1 MAEIRKTNGW
11 WYRQEGQSM
20 SRSLASRALLVVV
33 LLTICGCQTV
43 PKARVESGPL
53 PLIPMPV
60 VVERGAGHF
69 ELVPGSTLVVSGEGA
84 AGPAR
89 YFADLVERTHGL
101 SLAQRKD
108 GEASA
113 GDAIV
118 FQLQPGTARSDG
130 DESYRLSITPHRIT
144 LTAGTPHGIF
154 NGAVSLW
161 QLLVP
166 GNAGAQTLHVPCARI
181 EDYPRFAWR
190 GLLFDSARHF
200 QSPEFVKHFID
211 TMALHKLNV
220 MHWHLTDDQ
229 GWRIQINKYPKLTDI
244 GAWRAPQP
252 DEMQLVDPS
261 TGKYGGFYTQDQIR
275 DIVRYAAE
283 RYVTIVPEIDM
294 PGHAQAAVAAY
305 PKLGVTGAQPA
316 VSSDWGI
323 NIWLFDVSEYTFSFV
338 ENVLTEV
345 MELFPSKYIHV
356 GGDEAAK
363 DQWHAS
369 ANVQER
375 MRRLGIRDEK
385 DLQGYFTVRLEGFL
399 RAHGRT
405 LVGWDEIL
413 EGGIPPTAVV
423 MSWRGTEGAI
433 AAAQHGIDVV
443 MSPDPTMYLDHLQS
457 NAADEPPGRVKVI
470 SLADVYAFEAV
481 PHELDA
487 DQARHVLGA
496 QANLWSEYLTTPE
509 RVEHAAFPRAA
520 ALAEVLWSPPE
531 GRSWDDFVARL
542 PAQFERYR
550 VLGVAFADTAFE
562 PQIAASRGSGAKAG
576 GSSQFSVGLSKQ
588 IAFGAIRYTLD
599 DSVPGPQSREY
610 RDPLML
616 SPGTTVRA
624 ASFAADR
631 ILAAPR
637 AQRIDAS
644 TVARRYSDALK
655 PCSDSLLLRLEGG
668 SDGGATAPLYNVD
681 LMNPCWIYT
690 QVDLGATANV
700 DVRIGALPYFFQ
712 LWHDADKV
720 VTYASSGSG
729 DEVQLRLDGC
739 TGAPVASVPLGD
751 SRAARTLSVP
761 LERQVGVHDICL
773 VFATR
778 KRDPLWL
785 IDWVE
790 PRPQ

>member
-1 MAEIRKTNGW
+1 
-11 WYRQEGQSM
+11 M
-20 SRSLASRALLVVV
+20 SRSLASRALLIVI

-43 PKARVESGPL
+43 PPAPVDSGPL

-60 VVERGAGHF
+60 AVERRSGHF
-69 ELVPGSTLVVSGEGA
+69 EVAPGSALVVNGERA
-84 AGPAR
+84 AGSAR
-89 YFADLVERTHGL
+89 YFADLVERTRGL
-101 SLAQRKD
+101 HFALRTEAD
-108 GEASA
+108 ASA

-118 FQLQPGTARSDG
+118 FQLQPATARTDG

-144 LTAGTPHGIF
+144 LTAGTPHGLF

-166 GNAGAQTLHVPCARI
+166 GSPGAQALRVPCAQI

-190 GLLFDSARHF
+190 GLLLDSARHF

-229 GWRIQINKYPKLTDI
+229 GWRIQIKKYPKLTEI

-252 DEMQLVDPS
+252 DEMQLVDPA

-294 PGHAQAAVAAY
+294 PGHAQAAIAAY
-305 PKLGVTGAQPA
+305 PQVGVTGAQPA

-323 NIWLFDVSEYTFSFV
+323 NTWLFDVSEYTFSFV
-338 ENVLTEV
+338 ESVLTEV

-363 DQWHAS
+363 DQWQAS
-369 ANVQER
+369 ARVQER

-413 EGGIPPTAVV
+413 EGGLPPTAIV
-423 MSWRGTEGAI
+423 MSWRGTEGAV

-443 MSPDPTMYLDHLQS
+443 MSPDPAMYLDHLQS
-457 NAADEPPGRVKVI
+457 NSSDEPPGRVKVI

-487 DQARHVLGA
+487 DQARHVLGG

-531 GRSWDDFVARL
+531 GRSWDDFLARL
-542 PAQFERYR
+542 PSQFERYR
-550 VLGVAFADTAFE
+550 ALGVAFADTAFE
-562 PQIAASRGSGAKAG
+562 PQIAASQTSGSKTG
-576 GSSQFSVGLSKQ
+576 GSSRIRVGLSKQ
-588 IAFGAIRYTLD
+588 IAFGTIRYTLD

-610 RDPLML
+610 REPLMA
-616 SPGTTVRA
+616 SAGATVRA
-624 ASFAADR
+624 ATFSADR
-631 ILAAPR
+631 QLAAPR

-644 TVARRYSDALK
+644 AVARRYSDALK
-655 PCSDSLLLRLEGG
+655 PCGDSLLLRLEGG
-668 SDGGATAPLYNVD
+668 SDGVAAAPLYNVN

-690 QVDLGATANV
+690 QADLAASASL
-700 DVRIGALPYFFQ
+700 DVRVGALPYFFQ

-720 VTYASSGSG
+720 VTYAPSAGG
-729 DEVQLRLDGC
+729 DELQLRLDGC
-739 TGAPVASVPLGD
+739 TGAPLATVPLGD

-761 LERQVGVHDICL
+761 LERQSGLHDICL

-778 KRDPLWL
+778 QRDPLWL

-790 PRPQ
+790 PRPRPARPD

>member
-1 MAEIRKTNGW
+1 
-11 WYRQEGQSM
+11 M
-20 SRSLASRALLVVV
+20 SKSLVLRALLVVIIV
-33 LLTICGCQTV
+33 TICGCRTAP
-43 PKARVESGPL
+43 PKAVESGPL

-60 VVERGAGHF
+60 VVERGSGHF
-69 ELVPGSTLVVSGEGA
+69 ELAAGSALIATSEGA
-84 AGPAR
+84 AGTTR
-89 YFADLVERTHGL
+89 YFADLVERTRGL
-101 SLAQRKD
+101 RLAPRTGAD
-108 GEASA
+108 ASA

-118 FQLQPGTARSDG
+118 FQLQPATARTDG
-130 DESYRLSITPHRIT
+130 DESYRLSVTPHRIT
-144 LTAGTPHGIF
+144 LTAGTPHGLF
-154 NGAVSLW
+154 NGAVTLW

-166 GNAGAQTLHVPCARI
+166 GGQAAQALRVPCVQI
-181 EDYPRFAWR
+181 DDYPRLAWR
-190 GLLFDSARHF
+190 GLLLDSARHF

-229 GWRIQINKYPKLTDI
+229 GWRIQIKKYPKLTEI

-252 DEMQLVDPS
+252 DEMELVDPA
-261 TGKYGGFYTQDQIR
+261 TGKYGGFYTQEQIR

-283 RYVTIVPEIDM
+283 RHVTIVPEIDM

-323 NIWLFDVSEYTFSFV
+323 NTWLFDVSEYTFTFV

-345 MELFPSKYIHV
+345 MELFPSKYVHV

-363 DQWHAS
+363 DQWQAS
-369 ANVQER
+369 ASVQER

-399 RAHGRT
+399 RAHGRI

-433 AAAQHGIDVV
+433 VAAQHGSDVV
-443 MSPDPTMYLDHLQS
+443 MAPDPAMYLDHLQS
-457 NAADEPPGRVKVI
+457 TASDEPPGRVKVI

-481 PHELDA
+481 PHDLNA

-496 QANLWSEYLTTPE
+496 QANLWSEYLTTPQ

-550 VLGVAFADTAFE
+550 ALGVAFADTAFE
-562 PQIAASRGSGAKAG
+562 PQIAASRASGPEDGKAGGAKASG
-576 GSSQFSVGLSKQ
+576 SKADSSQIRVDLSKQ
-588 IAFGAIRYTLD
+588 IAFGTMRYTLD
-599 DSVPGPQSREY
+599 DSAPGPQSREY

-616 SPGTTVRA
+616 NAGATVRA
-624 ASFAADR
+624 ASLAGDR
-631 ILAAPR
+631 PLAAPR
-637 AQRIDAS
+637 TQRIDAS
-644 TVARRYSDALK
+644 TVTRRYSDRLK
-655 PCSDSLLLRLEGG
+655 PCNDSLLLRLEGG
-668 SDGGATAPLYNVD
+668 SEGGAAAPLYNVD
-681 LMNPCWIYT
+681 LMNPWWIYT
-690 QVDLGATANV
+690 QVDLCAVASV

-712 LWHDADKV
+712 LWHDTGKV
-720 VTYASSGSG
+720 VTYASTGAG
-729 DEVQLRLDGC
+729 DELQLRLDGC
-739 TGAPVASVPLGD
+739 TGTPVATVPLED
-751 SRAARTLSVP
+751 SRAARTLTVP
-761 LERQVGVHDICL
+761 LNQQAGVHDICL

-778 KRDPLWL
+778 KRDPMWL

-790 PRPQ
+790 PRALGKN

>member
-1 MAEIRKTNGW
+1 
-11 WYRQEGQSM
+11 M
-20 SRSLASRALLVVV
+20 SNSLACRALLIVILVS
-33 LLTICGCQTV
+33 ICGCQTA
-43 PKARVESGPL
+43 PQKPVESGPL

-60 VVERGAGHF
+60 AVERGSGHF
-69 ELVPGSTLVVSGEGA
+69 ELEPGGALVANGETA
-84 AGPAR
+84 AGTAR
-89 YFADLVERTHGL
+89 YFADLVERTRGMRL
-101 SLAQRKD
+101 TLRTDA
-108 GEASA
+108 GPNAS
-113 GDAIV
+113 GAIV
-118 FQLQPGTARSDG
+118 FRLQPGTARSDG
-130 DESYRLSITPHRIT
+130 DESYRLNITPEQIT
-144 LTAGTPHGIF
+144 LTAGTPHGLF

-161 QLLVP
+161 QLLAP
-166 GNAGAQTLHVPCARI
+166 GSNGARTLRAPCVQI
-181 EDYPRFAWR
+181 DDYPRFAWR
-190 GLLFDSARHF
+190 GLLLDSVRHF

-229 GWRIQINKYPKLTDI
+229 GWRIQINKYPKLTEI

-252 DEMQLVDPS
+252 DEMQLVDPA
-261 TGKYGGFYTQDQIR
+261 TGKYGGFYTQEQIR

-323 NIWLFDVSEYTFSFV
+323 NTWLFDVSEYTFSFI
-338 ENVLTEV
+338 ETVLTEV
-345 MELFPSKYIHV
+345 MEMFPSKYIHV

-363 DQWHAS
+363 DQWQAS
-369 ANVQER
+369 AHVQER

-399 RAHGRT
+399 RVHGRT

-413 EGGIPPTAVV
+413 EGGVPPTAVV
-423 MSWRGTEGAI
+423 MSWRGTEGAV

-457 NAADEPPGRVKVI
+457 TASDEPPGRVKVI

-487 DQARHVLGA
+487 DQARHVLGG
-496 QANLWSEYLTTPE
+496 QANLWSEYLTTPQ

-531 GRSWDDFVARL
+531 GHSWDDFVARL

-550 VLGVAFADTAFE
+550 ALGVAFADTAFE
-562 PQIAASRGSGAKAG
+562 PQIAASRASDSKAG
-576 GSSQFSVGLSKQ
+576 GAGPIRVDLSKQ
-588 IAFGAIRYTLD
+588 IAFGTIRYTLD
-599 DSVPGPQSREY
+599 DSLPGPQSREY
-610 RDPLML
+610 LEPLTAK
-616 SPGTTVRA
+616 PGTAVRT

-631 ILAAPR
+631 QLAAPR
-637 AQRIDAS
+637 TQRIDAS
-644 TVARRYSDALK
+644 SVARRYSDRLK
-655 PCSDSLLLRLEGG
+655 PCGDSLLLRLEGG
-668 SDGGATAPLYNVD
+668 SDAGAAAPLYNVN

-690 QVDLGATANV
+690 QVDLGAAASI
-700 DVRIGALPYFFQ
+700 DVRVGALPYFFQ
-712 LWHDADKV
+712 LWHDTDKV
-720 VTYASSGSG
+720 VTYAPTAGA
-729 DEVQLRLDGC
+729 DELQLRLDGC
-739 TGAPVASVPLGD
+739 VGAPVATVPLGD

-761 LERQVGVHDICL
+761 LGEQAGVHDICL
-773 VFATR
+773 VFAAS

-790 PRPQ
+790 PKTR

>member
-1 MAEIRKTNGW
+1 
-11 WYRQEGQSM
+11 M
-20 SRSLASRALLVVV
+20 SRLLALRALLIVA
-33 LLTICGCQTV
+33 LLAICGCQTV
-43 PKARVESGPL
+43 PPKPVDSGPL

-60 VVERGAGHF
+60 AVERRSGHF
-69 ELVPGSTLVVSGEGA
+69 EITPGSALVADGEQA
-84 AGPAR
+84 AATAR
-89 YFADLVERTHGL
+89 YFADVVERTRGL
-101 SLAQRKD
+101 HFAVRTQA
-108 GEASA
+108 EAKAS
-113 GDAIV
+113 DAIV
-118 FQLQPGTARSDG
+118 FQLQPATARTDG
-130 DESYRLSITPHRIT
+130 DESYRLSITPQRIT
-144 LTAGTPHGIF
+144 LTAATPHGLF

-166 GNAGAQTLHVPCARI
+166 GSPGAQVLRVPCAQI

-229 GWRIQINKYPKLTDI
+229 GWRIQIKKYPKLTEI

-252 DEMQLVDPS
+252 NEMQLVDPAN
-261 TGKYGGFYTQDQIR
+261 GKYGGFYTQEQIR

-305 PKLGVTGAQPA
+305 PQLGVTGAQPA

-323 NIWLFDVSEYTFSFV
+323 NTWLFDVSENTFSFV

-363 DQWHAS
+363 DQWQAS
-369 ANVQER
+369 AHVQER

-399 RAHGRT
+399 RTHGRT

-413 EGGIPPTAVV
+413 EGGLPPTAVV
-423 MSWRGTEGAI
+423 MSWRGTAGAI

-443 MSPDPTMYLDHLQS
+443 MAPDPTMYLDHLQS
-457 NAADEPPGRVKVI
+457 TSPDEPPGRVKVI

-487 DQARHVLGA
+487 DQARHVLGG
-496 QANLWSEYLTTPE
+496 QANLWSEYLTTPQ

-520 ALAEVLWSPPE
+520 ALAEALWSPPE

-542 PAQFERYR
+542 PSQFERYR
-550 VLGVAFADTAFE
+550 ALGVAFADTAFE
-562 PQIAASRGSGAKAG
+562 PQVAASQTSGSKTGGSG
-576 GSSQFSVGLSKQ
+576 QFRVSLSKQ
-588 IAFGAIRYTLD
+588 IAFGTIRYTLD
-599 DSVPGPQSREY
+599 GSAPGPQSREY
-610 RDPLML
+610 HEPLML
-616 SPGTTVRA
+616 SAGATVRA
-624 ASFAADR
+624 ATFSADR
-631 ILAAPR
+631 LLAAPR

-644 TVARRYSDALK
+644 TVARRYSDTLK
-655 PCSDSLLLRLEGG
+655 PCADSLLLRLEGG
-668 SDGGATAPLYNVD
+668 NDGGAAAPLYNVN

-690 QVDLGATANV
+690 QADLAASASI
-700 DVRIGALPYFFQ
+700 DVRVGALPYFFQ
-712 LWHDADKV
+712 LWHDTDKV
-720 VTYASSGSG
+720 VTYAPTGG
-729 DEVQLRLDGC
+729 ADELQLRLDGC
-739 TGAPVASVPLGD
+739 AGTPVATVPLGD
-751 SRAARTLSVP
+751 SRTPQTLSIP
-761 LERQVGVHDICL
+761 LEGQAGVHDICL
-773 VFATR
+773 VFAAS

-790 PRPQ
+790 PKTR

>member
-1 MAEIRKTNGW
+1 
-11 WYRQEGQSM
+11 M
-20 SRSLASRALLVVV
+20 SKSLALRALLIGIFV
-33 LLTICGCQTV
+33 TISGCHTV
-43 PKARVESGPL
+43 PPAPVPSGPL

-60 VVERGAGHF
+60 AVERGSGHF
-69 ELVPGSTLVVSGEGA
+69 ELAAGSALVTTSEGA
-84 AGPAR
+84 AGTGR
-89 YFADLVERTHGL
+89 YFADLVERTRGL
-101 SLAQRKD
+101 RLSMRTDA
-108 GEASA
+108 GANAS
-113 GDAIV
+113 DAII
-118 FQLQPGTARSDG
+118 FQLQPGAARTDG
-130 DESYRLSITPHRIT
+130 DESYRLSITPHQIT
-144 LTAGTPHGIF
+144 LTAGTPHGLF

-161 QLLVP
+161 QLLDS
-166 GNAGAQTLHVPCARI
+166 GTKGAQSLRVPCVQI
-181 EDYPRFAWR
+181 DDYPRFAWR
-190 GLLFDSARHF
+190 GLLLDSARHF

-229 GWRIQINKYPKLTDI
+229 GWRIQIKKYPKLTEI

-252 DEMQLVDPS
+252 DEMQLVDPA

-283 RYVTIVPEIDM
+283 RHVTIVPEIDM
-294 PGHAQAAVAAY
+294 PGHAQAALAAY

-323 NIWLFDVSEYTFSFV
+323 NTWLFDVSEYTFSFV

-345 MELFPSKYIHV
+345 MELFPSKYIHI

-363 DQWHAS
+363 DQWQAS

-399 RAHGRT
+399 RTHGRT

-413 EGGIPPTAVV
+413 EGGVPPTAVV
-423 MSWRGTEGAI
+423 MSWRGTEGAV

-443 MSPDPTMYLDHLQS
+443 MAPDPAMYLDHLQS
-457 NAADEPPGRVKVI
+457 TASDEPPGRVKVI

-487 DQARHVLGA
+487 DQARHVLGG
-496 QANLWSEYLTTPE
+496 QANLWSEYLTTPQ

-550 VLGVAFADTAFE
+550 ALGVAFADTAFE
-562 PQIAASRGSGAKAG
+562 PQVAASLASGSKAG
-576 GSSQFSVGLSKQ
+576 DSSQIRVDLSKQ
-588 IAFGAIRYTLD
+588 IAFGTIRYTLD
-599 DSVPGPQSREY
+599 DSAPASQSREY
-610 RDPLML
+610 RDPLTL
-616 SPGTTVRA
+616 KSGASVRA
-624 ASFAADR
+624 ASLAGDR
-631 ILAAPR
+631 LLAAPR
-637 AQRIDAS
+637 TQRIDAA
-644 TVARRYSDALK
+644 TVARRYSDRLK
-655 PCSDSLLLRLEGG
+655 PCADSLLLRLEGG
-668 SDGGATAPLYNVD
+668 SDDGAAAPLYNVN

-690 QVDLGATANV
+690 QADLGAIASL
-700 DVRIGALPYFFQ
+700 DVRVGALPYFFQ

-720 VTYASSGSG
+720 VTYASTGAG
-729 DEVQLRLDGC
+729 DELQLRLDGC
-739 TGAPVASVPLGD
+739 TGAPVATVPLED
-751 SRAARTLSVP
+751 SRAARTLTVP
-761 LERQVGVHDICL
+761 LNQQTGVHDICV

-790 PRPQ
+790 PRSR

>member
-1 MAEIRKTNGW
+1 
-11 WYRQEGQSM
+11 M
-20 SRSLASRALLVVV
+20 SRSHVSRALLVVI

-43 PKARVESGPL
+43 PKAPVESGPL

-60 VVERGAGHF
+60 ALERGTGHF
-69 ELVPGSTLVVSGEGA
+69 ELTPGSALVVNGEGA

-89 YFADLVERTHGL
+89 YFADLVERTRGL
-101 SLAQRKD
+101 RLTQRKD
-108 GEASA
+108 GDASA

-154 NGAVSLW
+154 NGAVTLW

-166 GNAGAQTLHVPCARI
+166 GATGAQTLRVPCAQI
-181 EDYPRFAWR
+181 DDYPRFAWR

-200 QSPEFVKHFID
+200 QSPESVKHFID

-229 GWRIQINKYPKLTDI
+229 GWRIQIKKYPKLTEI
-244 GAWRAPQP
+244 GAWRQPQP
-252 DEMQLVDPS
+252 DEMQLVDPA

-305 PKLGVTGAQPA
+305 PQLGVTGAQPA

-323 NIWLFDVSEYTFSFV
+323 NTWLLDVSEYTFSFV

-345 MELFPSKYIHV
+345 IELFPSKYIHV

-363 DQWHAS
+363 DQWQAS
-369 ANVQER
+369 AHVQER

-399 RAHGRT
+399 RTHGRT

-443 MSPDPTMYLDHLQS
+443 MSPDPAMYLDHLQS
-457 NAADEPPGRVKVI
+457 TASDEPPGRVKVI

-481 PHELDA
+481 PHELNA
-487 DQARHVLGA
+487 DQARHVLGG
-496 QANLWSEYLTTPE
+496 QANLWSEYLTTPQ

-531 GRSWDDFVARL
+531 GRSWSDFVQRL
-542 PAQFERYR
+542 PAQLERYR
-550 VLGVAFADTAFE
+550 ALGVAFADTAFE
-562 PQIAASRGSGAKAG
+562 PQIAASLASGSG
-576 GSSQFSVGLSKQ
+576 QISVALSKQ
-588 IAFGAIRYTLD
+588 IAFGTIRYTLD

-610 RDPLML
+610 REPLML
-616 SPGTTVRA
+616 QPGTTVRVA
-624 ASFAADR
+624 TFAADR
-631 ILAAPR
+631 PLASPR
-637 AQRIDAS
+637 AHRIDA
-644 TVARRYSDALK
+644 TFVARRFSDALK
-655 PCSDSLLLRLEGG
+655 PCNDSLLLRLEGG
-668 SDGGATAPLYNVD
+668 SDGASAAPLYNVD
-681 LMNPCWIYT
+681 LMNPCWIY
-690 QVDLGATANV
+690 QHAELGANARI

-712 LWHDADKV
+712 LWRDAAKV
-720 VTYASSGSG
+720 VTYTPTGSG
-729 DEVQLRLDGC
+729 DELQLRLDGC
-739 TGAPVASVPLGD
+739 SGAPLATVPLGD
-751 SRAARTLSVP
+751 SRAARTLSIP
-761 LERQVGVHDICL
+761 LEQPAGVHDICL

-778 KRDPLWL
+778 QRDPLWL

-790 PRPQ
+790 LKPR

>member
-1 MAEIRKTNGW
+1 
-11 WYRQEGQSM
+11 M
-20 SRSLASRALLVVV
+20 SNPLALRALLVVILV
-33 LLTICGCQTV
+33 TISGCKTA
-43 PKARVESGPL
+43 PRKPVESGPL

-60 VVERGAGHF
+60 VVERGSGYF
-69 ELVPGSTLVVSGEGA
+69 ELVPGGALVVNGDKA
-84 AGPAR
+84 AGTAR

-101 SLAQRKD
+101 HFALRT
-108 GEASA
+108 EADANA
-113 GDAIV
+113 GDVIV
-118 FQLQPGTARSDG
+118 FQLQPGTARTDD
-130 DESYRLSITPHRIT
+130 DESYRLGITPHRIT
-144 LTAGTPHGIF
+144 LTAGTPHGLF

-161 QLLVP
+161 QLLAP
-166 GNAGAQTLHVPCARI
+166 GSKDAQALRVPCVKI
-181 EDYPRFAWR
+181 DDYPRFAWR
-190 GLLFDSARHF
+190 GLLLDSVRHF

-220 MHWHLTDDQ
+220 LHWHLTDDQ
-229 GWRIQINKYPKLTDI
+229 GWRIQINKYPKLTEI
-244 GAWRAPQP
+244 GAWRSPQP
-252 DEMQLVDPS
+252 DEMQLVDPA

-283 RYVTIVPEIDM
+283 RHVTIVPEIDM

-323 NIWLFDVSEYTFSFV
+323 NTWLFDVSEYTFSFV
-338 ENVLTEV
+338 ETVLTEV
-345 MELFPSKYIHV
+345 MEIFPSKYIHV

-363 DQWHAS
+363 DQWQAS
-369 ANVQER
+369 AHVQER

-399 RAHGRT
+399 RVHGRT

-413 EGGIPPTAVV
+413 EGGVPPTAVV

-443 MSPDPTMYLDHLQS
+443 MSPDPAMYLDHLQS
-457 NAADEPPGRVKVI
+457 TASDEPPGRVKVI

-487 DQARHVLGA
+487 DQARHVLGG
-496 QANLWSEYLTTPE
+496 QANLWGEYLTTPQ
-509 RVEHAAFPRAA
+509 RVEQAAFPRAA

-542 PAQFERYR
+542 PAQFARYR
-550 VLGVAFADTAFE
+550 ALGVAFADTEFE
-562 PQIAASRGSGAKAG
+562 PQIAASRTNESKAG
-576 GSSQFSVGLSKQ
+576 GSSQIRVDLSKQ
-588 IAFGAIRYTLD
+588 IAFGTIRYTLD

-610 RDPLML
+610 REPVIV
-616 SPGTTVRA
+616 SPGTTVRTA
-624 ASFAADR
+624 TFVADLA
-631 ILAAPR
+631 LAAPR

-644 TVARRYSDALK
+644 TVVRRYSDRLK
-655 PCSDSLLLRLEGG
+655 PCADSLLLRLAGG
-668 SDGGATAPLYNVD
+668 SDGGAAAPLYNVN

-690 QVDLGATANV
+690 QADLGAIASV

-720 VTYASSGSG
+720 VTYVPTAGA
-729 DEVQLRLDGC
+729 DELQLRLDSC
-739 TGAPVASVPLGD
+739 TGAPVATVPLGD
-751 SRAARTLSVP
+751 SREARTLSVP
-761 LERQVGVHDICL
+761 LEGQGVHDICV
-773 VFATR
+773 VFATG

-790 PRPQ
+790 PKMR